1 MPINL
6 PDFSAPRKSALQG
19 YLEGYS
25 GFNAPMNMLQEQMQQ
40 RLGNER
46 AQITN
51 QYLPERLGQEQ
62 EQMRLANI
70 FNQAREPYAG
80 QFARNEA
87 ELGAAQAQNASSGEL
102 GGMIRQVND
111 VVQQYGFNSPEAQ
124 QARQWLQSKVTG
136 GQPYVSEQRR
146 ASLPEGAIPLESLSP
161 GERNDTVKRMTEDL
175 KVANSSKSALKTLD
189 ELRKIQNEHPK
200 LGKYFA
206 TAIASGNEPGWL
218 EYLSRKAGLLS
229 EKDFTALQTFIKLSN
244 DLVIKGSES
253 WGGRPTDARM
263 KLLSMTKPGAR
274 NTAEANNYLF
284 DRLAEELTPK
294 ARLGNKIKDGL
305 KNRYAV
311 YQDYSDEESPNLSD
325 ALEQGMSAGG
335 SQSMML
341 NGKTYDIPAELVEE
355 FLRDNPGAKRG

>member
-1 MPINL
+1 MPINF
-6 PDFSAPRKSALQG
+6 PDFSAPRKSALQS

-25 GFNAPMNMLQEQMQQ
+25 GFHTPMNMLQEQLQQ

-51 QYLPERLGQEQ
+51 QYLPQRLSQEQ

-80 QFARNEA
+80 QLARNEA
-87 ELGAAQAQNASSGEL
+87 ELGAAQARNTSLGEL

-111 VVQQYGFNSPEAQ
+111 IVQQYGFNSPEAQ

-136 GQPYVSEQRR
+136 GQPFISEERR

-161 GERNDTVKRMTEDL
+161 GERNDTVKRMNEEL
-175 KVANSSKSALKTLD
+175 KVANSSKSALKIVD
-189 ELRKIQNEHPK
+189 ELREIQNDHPK

-206 TAIASGNEPGWL
+206 TAITSGDEPGWL
-218 EYLSRKAGLLS
+218 EYLARKTGFLS
-229 EKDFTALQTFIKLSN
+229 EKDVSALQKFRKLSN
-244 DLVIKGSES
+244 DLVVKGSES
-253 WGGRPTDARM
+253 WGGRITDARM
-263 KLLSMTKPGAR
+263 KLLSMTKPGAG

-284 DRLAEELTPK
+284 DRLTEELAPK
-294 ARLGNKIKDGL
+294 ARLGNKIKEGL

-311 YQDYSDEESPNLSD
+311 YQDYSEDEPQDLSQF
-325 ALEQGMSAGG
+325 LSKSKGGNG
-335 SQSMML
+335 SQLISL
-341 NGKTYDIPAELVEE
+341 NGEQYDIPDELIEE
-355 FLRDNPGAKRG
+355 FLADNPGAKRG